1 MPAEAVNL
9 SAFAPSAWVDVP
21 QLRSSIV
28 SRLASHPVRK
38 EPLHTQYLS
47 NAEAALPSRATD
59 ARHFRV
65 LKADAGE
72 LAAALREIRPQASPK
87 FIPLNEWEGVVESI
101 DLDEGLF
108 WAKLKDR
115 TDPTSPRERAAFDV
129 TDVSENDHS
138 LFREGA
144 VFRWLIGKRE
154 DLFGGQERTSRLVF
168 RRMPVYGEREIKA
181 AEAKAALFAAQ
192 VTVE

>member
-1 MPAEAVNL
+1 ME
-9 SAFAPSAWVDVP
+9 VP
-21 QLRSSIV
+21 QIRNSIV
-28 SRLASHPVRK
+28 DRLVSHPVRK
-38 EPLHTQYLS
+38 APLHIQYLS
-47 NAEAALPSRATD
+47 NADAVLPSRATD
-59 ARHFRV
+59 AQHFQV
-65 LKADAGE
+65 LSADAGE
-72 LAAALREIRPQASPK
+72 LAAVLREIRPQASPK

-101 DLDEGLF
+101 DLEEGLF
-108 WAKLKDR
+108 WARLRDR

-138 LFREGA
+138 LFRAGA

-168 RRMPVYGEREIKA
+168 RRMPVYSERDIGA

-192 VTVE
+192 VTIE